1 MIFSNIFLNTPPRN
15 ALPFQT
21 SEGILSP
28 YTFLQLNVGSTRAKY
43 LLVWGVPKMNSEDK
57 ELLKSY
63 GFVNGEDLI

>member
-1 MIFSNIFLNTPPRN
+1 MIFQIFFFEHPRN

-28 YTFLQLNVGSTRAKY
+28 TLFTQLNIVVHVQIFTSM
-43 LLVWGVPKMNSEDK
+43 GVPKMNSEDK